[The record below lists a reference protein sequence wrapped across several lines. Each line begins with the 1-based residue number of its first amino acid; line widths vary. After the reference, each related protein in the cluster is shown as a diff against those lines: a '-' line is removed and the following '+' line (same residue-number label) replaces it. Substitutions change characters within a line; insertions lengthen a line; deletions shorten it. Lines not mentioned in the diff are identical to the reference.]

1 MASNKNATNEH
12 DDETSLLEAL
22 GSTVANVDTYESSVL
37 RQATLDS
44 APLLTGAG
52 FPNLQAL
59 APSFD
64 ARRGQLVGSA
74 DAQHAQ
80 TLLSRV
86 RNELSRLP
94 DVETH
99 CRLVLQT
106 KEQMLLVYLNQVAG
120 MSRDDLP
127 VDPLREASV
136 ELKRSQR
143 LLEKD
148 TEKPTTETITKMDG
162 TVARSVASSS
172 ATASFGKQALLER
185 QERPTKRGRRT
196 TIMGRK
202 RNQTVEPNEQ
212 DEERKEQ
219 LRQIRKE
226 RQEQRRRRRQEWE
239 DESEEE
245 QEFLFQDKHPNDGPT
260 PEDATAM
267 DNDSKDATTKPFT
280 TFVTCPICE
289 EQVQGGDTLEETD
302 ARLSRHMQE
311 CQQGGRRT
319 RQGSRGQTKSGVN
332 ESISTVATQPRR
344 RNIPKK
350 RSTKPRKARTQPV
363 RTWKDSVDDYQEWD
377 YEDRVDDW
385 IVHGR
390 NNMRE
395 IAERD
400 QSEVP
405 PGTEEYD
412 EGLVIPG
419 WVNNR
424 LFPYQRTGLRWMWDL
439 HLQEAGGVVGDDMGL
454 GKTVQLSA
462 YLGAMAGSRKLKS
475 ILIIAPATMLQH
487 WLSELSIWAPG
498 LRRILIH
505 KSGESDGSSR
515 SISLNLLR
523 SLDKWLRTA
532 RANRVNE
539 AIDEED
545 FDNFDE
551 DSFCGTGYVVVTTYE
566 SIRRSSDIWTG
577 HDWSY
582 VVMDEGQKIR
592 NPDAD
597 VTIACKRMRTPH
609 RLLLSGTPIQ
619 NDLRELWSLFD
630 FVFPGRLGTLPAFES
645 EFADPIK
652 RGGYSNASPMQVQLA
667 YRCALMLRDLIN
679 PYLLRRQKKDIK
691 EVSRYVCLGSLLY
704 LLSFQTSHRNTFLE
718 IITTVCLERRNK
730 YCSVDLVAD
739 SELYTRLLFAQTLSS
754 ASYVARR
761 SCLEQS
767 RLFVKS
773 AIIPILYADRTNHLL
788 TLLFAMDSLETT
800 RCWVTHLMRM
810 RTW

>member
-1 MASNKNATNEH
+1 MASDSSIPNNGTNERN
-12 DDETSLLEAL
+12 DETSLLAAL
-22 GSTVANVDTYESSVL
+22 GSTVANVDTYETSVL

-44 APLLTGAG
+44 APLLTGVA
-52 FPNLQAL
+52 FPNLQPL

-86 RNELSRLP
+86 RSELSSLS
-94 DVETH
+94 DKETH
-99 CRLVLQT
+99 RSLVLHT
-106 KEQMLLVYLNQVAG
+106 KEQMLLVYLKQVAG
-120 MSRDDLP
+120 MAREDLP
-127 VDPLREASV
+127 VDPLREASM

-143 LLEKD
+143 LLNNDNK
-148 TEKPTTETITKMDG
+148 KQKTITKMDG

-172 ATASFGKQALLER
+172 LTASFGKQALLER
-185 QERPTKRGRRT
+185 QERPVKRGRK
-196 TIMGRK
+196 TIMGLK
-202 RNQTVEPNEQ
+202 RNQTLKPNEQ

-226 RQEQRRRRRQEWE
+226 RQERRRRRRQEWE
-239 DESEEE
+239 DRSEDE
-245 QEFLFQDKHPNDGPT
+245 QELMFDNDQNDGAT
-260 PEDATAM
+260 QEDTTDM
-267 DNDSKDATTKPFT
+267 DTGSTNITTELYI

-289 EQVQGGDTLEETD
+289 KQVEGGDTLEESD
-302 ARLSRHMQE
+302 AKLSRHMQQ
-311 CQQGGRRT
+311 CQPGGRRT
-319 RQGSRGQTKSGVN
+319 RQRSRVRAGSVAN
-332 ESISTVATQPRR
+332 ENISTVATQPSRR
-344 RNIPKK
+344 SVPKK
-350 RSTKPRKARTQPV
+350 RSTKPRKARKQPV
-363 RTWKDSVDDYQEWD
+363 QTWKDSVDDFQEFD
-377 YEDRVDDW
+377 YDDRVDDW
-385 IVHGR
+385 IANGR
-390 NNMRE
+390 NDMQE

-400 QSEVP
+400 QSEDP
-405 PGTEEYD
+405 PGTVEYH
-412 EGLVIPG
+412 EGLFIPG

-439 HLQEAGGVVGDDMGL
+439 HLQEAGGVVGDEMGL
-454 GKTVQLSA
+454 GKTVQVA
-462 YLGAMAGSRKLKS
+462 AFLGAMAASRKLKS

-487 WLSELSIWAPG
+487 WLTELSIWAPG

-515 SISLNLLR
+515 NVSLNLLR

-630 FVFPGRLGTLPAFES
+630 FVFPGRLGTLPAFEA
-645 EFADPIK
+645 EFAVPIK

-679 PYLLRRQKKDIK
+679 PYLLRRQKKDIN
-691 EVSRYVCLGSLLY
+691 EVSRYVCILKFCYINSRFRLL
-704 LLSFQTSHRNTFLE
+704 TENTFLG
-718 IITTVCLERRNK
+718 ITTGCPERRNK
-730 YCSVDLVAD
+730 YCSVDSVVD
-739 SELYTRLLFAQTLSS
+739 SELCMRPLFAQILSS
-754 ASYVARR
+754 GSYVARH
-761 SCLEQS
+761 SSLGLSQLSE
-767 RLFVKS
+767 KS
-773 AIIPILYADRTNHLL
+773 AIIPI
-788 TLLFAMDSLETT
+788 
-800 RCWVTHLMRM
+800 
-810 RTW
+810 